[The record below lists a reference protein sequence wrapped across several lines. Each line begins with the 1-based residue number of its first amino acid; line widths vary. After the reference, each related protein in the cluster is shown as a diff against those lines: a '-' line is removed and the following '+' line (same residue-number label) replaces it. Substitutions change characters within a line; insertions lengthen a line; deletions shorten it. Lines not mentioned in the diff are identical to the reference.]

1 MKDNLKNNLRNTLTL
16 VAAMMI
22 IAGMLLIA
30 HAAQYP
36 GNGQGGTTTG
46 ALGSPAANFSYTPT
60 NLSASNVTDANGTF
74 EFNFQA
80 AHTYS
85 NYTGGLGGILGYTN
99 EPRFL
104 IRPGYGISLAVYITN
119 APADDAGAAV
129 FVLNLNRSVDGVFGD
144 PTTNFTYTFNLSATG
159 TNYFTTNIPWS
170 TNLDGYQSVGIL
182 SSTNGTTNGIG
193 VAVEFARPIPW
204 NPSPRGY

>member
-1 MKDNLKNNLRNTLTL
+1 MNDNSKNNLRSLLTL
-16 VAAMMI
+16 LAVMVI
-22 IAGMLLIA
+22 ITASLLVGRA
-30 HAAQYP
+30 TQYP

-46 ALGSPAANFSYTPT
+46 ALGSPAANFTYTPT
-60 NLSASNVTDANGTF
+60 NLSASNAVDANSNF
-74 EFNFQA
+74 EFNVQP

-85 NYTGGLGGILGYTN
+85 NYTAGLGGILGYTN

-144 PTTNFTYTFNLSATG
+144 PSTNFTYTFNLSSTG
-159 TNYFTTNIPWS
+159 TNFFTTNIPWN
-170 TNLDGYQSVGIL
+170 TNLDGYQSVGII

-193 VAVEFARPIPW
+193 VAVEFGRPVPW